1 VRSSLSPP
9 QFRAAKPIGTKYH
22 NIVGS
27 INIQKVNIACQDRA
41 LAKGF
46 DMKKKPVPPD
56 SIRSLLI
63 EVLHGGDILKM
74 AASGSYS

>member
-9 QFRAAKPIGTKYH
+9 QFHAAKPIGTKYH

-27 INIQKVNIACQDRA
+27 INIQKVNISCQDRA

-46 DMKKKPVPPD
+46 GMKKKLYPD
-56 SIRSLLI
+56 SVGSFLI
-63 EVLHGGDILKM
+63 QVLYGGDILEN
-74 AASGSYS
+74 GDFSYS